1 MFSRN
6 IPLNLTPRL
15 LPDWGCSFNTSST
28 VQCDFLKYT
37 ATNQTRPS
45 GFMGLPKNITL
56 QLLPAKRSRKQEA
69 SEGFSSTARIKKF
82 CLN

>member
-15 LPDWGCSFNTSST
+15 VRDWGCSFNTSST
-28 VQCDFLKYT
+28 VQCDFLKYSNESNKT
-37 ATNQTRPS
+37 FRLHGS
-45 GFMGLPKNITL
+45 SKNITL